1 MKKSHI
7 YAEQFAL
14 ASVALALAD
23 ALEQSGISQ
32 RELAKLLDVS
42 ESRVSQI
49 LGADHNLTV
58 KMLAR
63 IANALERELKIEMK
77 PQEETLDIRHAWNV
91 ARRPWLPAKGTRPPA
106 VEYVERDL
114 DEAA

>member
-1 MKKSHI
+1 MKKSHT

-14 ASVALALAD
+14 ASVALVLAD

-32 RELAKLLDVS
+32 RELAKLLNVS
-42 ESRVSQI
+42 EARVSQI

-63 IANALERELKIEMK
+63 IANALDRELKIDMK
-77 PQEETLDIRHAWNV
+77 SQDGTLDIRQPWNV
-91 ARRPWLPAKGTRPPA
+91 ARQPWLHAKRTQPPSIQ
-106 VEYVERDL
+106 YVERDL